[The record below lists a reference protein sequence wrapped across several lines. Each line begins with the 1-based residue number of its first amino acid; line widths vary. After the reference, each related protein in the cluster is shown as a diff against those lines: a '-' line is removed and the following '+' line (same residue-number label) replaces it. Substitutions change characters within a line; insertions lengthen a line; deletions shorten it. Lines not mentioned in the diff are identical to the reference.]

1 VGGQEGQQVSI
12 RQAIALLVERRDLT
26 EDEAAA
32 AMQELVDGTATPAQ
46 IGAFATALRMKGE
59 TAEELAGLVRVM
71 RAALIPVEVGGDV
84 VDTAGTGGDGTCTF
98 NISTL
103 AAIVAAGA
111 GARVA
116 KHGNRAASSACG
128 SADLLEALG
137 VAIDLPPAG
146 VADCVANVGIG
157 FMYAPLFHPA
167 LRHAVG
173 PRRELGI
180 RTVFN
185 LLGPLLNP
193 ARARAQLLGV
203 SVPEMAGTMA
213 EALRRTGSLHALV
226 VYGDDGVDELS
237 LSAPSIVH
245 EVVCGQVR
253 RYDIRPEDF
262 GLARAA
268 RAALQSDSVAAS
280 AERARAVL
288 AGEPGPPRD
297 VVLLNAAGTLLAA
310 DVAADFAEGIQAA
323 AKSIDSG
330 AAAERLEALRVRSQ
344 ELKAQAQE
352 VPA

>member
-1 VGGQEGQQVSI
+1 VSI

-26 EDEAAA
+26 EDQAAA
-32 AMQELVDGTATPAQ
+32 AMQELVDGAATPAQ

-84 VDTAGTGGDGTCTF
+84 VDTAGTGGDGACTF
-98 NISTL
+98 NISTV

-128 SADLLEALG
+128 SADLLEGLG

-146 VADCVANVGIG
+146 VAECLARVGIG

-167 LRHAVG
+167 LRHAIG

-193 ARARAQLLGV
+193 ARAQAQILGV
-203 SVPEMAGTMA
+203 SVPELAGTMA
-213 EALRRTGSLHALV
+213 EVLRRTGSRHALV
-226 VYGDDGVDELS
+226 VYGEDGVDELS
-237 LSAPSIVH
+237 LSARSVVY
-245 EVVCGQVR
+245 EVVTGEVR
-253 RYDIRPEDF
+253 RYVVSPEDF
-262 GLARAA
+262 GLARAP
-268 RAALQSDSVAAS
+268 RDVLTSDSVAAS
-280 AERARAVL
+280 AARAQAVL
-288 AGEPGPPRD
+288 GGEPGPARD

-310 DVAADFAEGIQAA
+310 DVVGDLAAGIGAA
-323 AKSIDSG
+323 AVSIDSG
-330 AAAERLEALRVRSQ
+330 QAAGRLDALRSLSQ
-344 ELKAQAQE
+344 ELKARGE
-352 VPA
+352 WVPA

>member
-1 VGGQEGQQVSI
+1 VSI

-26 EDEAAA
+26 EDQAAA
-32 AMQELVDGTATPAQ
+32 AMQELVDGAATPAQ

-84 VDTAGTGGDGTCTF
+84 VDTAGTGGDGACTF
-98 NISTL
+98 NISTV

-128 SADLLEALG
+128 SADLLEGLG

-146 VADCVANVGIG
+146 VAECVARVGIG

-167 LRHAVG
+167 LRHAIG

-193 ARARAQLLGV
+193 ARAQAQILGV
-203 SVPEMAGTMA
+203 SVPELAGTMA
-213 EALRRTGSLHALV
+213 EVLRRTGSRHALV
-226 VYGDDGVDELS
+226 VYGEDGVDELS
-237 LSAPSIVH
+237 LSAPSVVH
-245 EVVCGQVR
+245 EVVKGEVR
-253 RYDIRPEDF
+253 RYVVSPEDF
-262 GLARAA
+262 GLARAP
-268 RAALQSDSVAAS
+268 RDVLTSDSVAAS
-280 AERARAVL
+280 AARAQAVL
-288 AGEPGPPRD
+288 GGEPGPARD

-310 DVAADFAEGIQAA
+310 DVVGDLAAGIGAA
-323 AKSIDSG
+323 AVSIDSG
-330 AAAERLEALRVRSQ
+330 QAAGRLDALRSLSQ
-344 ELKAQAQE
+344 ELKARGE
-352 VPA
+352 WVPA

>member
-1 VGGQEGQQVSI
+1 VSI

-26 EDEAAA
+26 EDQAAA
-32 AMQELVDGTATPAQ
+32 AMQELVDGAATPAQ

-84 VDTAGTGGDGTCTF
+84 VDTAGTGGDGACTF
-98 NISTL
+98 NISTV

-128 SADLLEALG
+128 SADLLEGLG

-146 VADCVANVGIG
+146 VAECVARVGIG

-167 LRHAVG
+167 LRHAIG

-193 ARARAQLLGV
+193 ARAQAQILGV
-203 SVPEMAGTMA
+203 SVPELAGTMA
-213 EALRRTGSLHALV
+213 EVLRRTGSRHALV
-226 VYGDDGVDELS
+226 VYGEDGVDELS
-237 LSAPSIVH
+237 LSARSVVY
-245 EVVCGQVR
+245 EVVKGEVR
-253 RYDIRPEDF
+253 RYVVSPEDF
-262 GLARAA
+262 GLARAP
-268 RAALQSDSVAAS
+268 RDVLTSDSVAAS
-280 AERARAVL
+280 AARAQAVL
-288 AGEPGPPRD
+288 GGEPGPARD

-310 DVAADFAEGIQAA
+310 DVVGDLAAGIGAA
-323 AKSIDSG
+323 AVSIDSG
-330 AAAERLEALRVRSQ
+330 QAAGRLDALRSLSQ
-344 ELKAQAQE
+344 ELKARGE
-352 VPA
+352 WVPA

>member
-1 VGGQEGQQVSI
+1 MSI
-12 RQAIALLVERRDLT
+12 RQAIALLVEGQALT
-26 EDEAAA
+26 EEQAAA

-71 RAALIPVEVGGDV
+71 RGALIPVEVDGSV
-84 VDTAGTGGDGTCTF
+84 VDTAGTGGDGACTF
-98 NISTL
+98 NISTV

-128 SADLLEALG
+128 SADLLEGMG
-137 VAIDLPPAG
+137 VVIDLPPAG
-146 VADCVANVGIG
+146 VAECVATIGIG

-193 ARARAQLLGV
+193 ARAQAQILGV

-213 EALRRTGSLHALV
+213 EVLRRTGSRHALV
-226 VYGDDGVDELS
+226 VYGEDGVDELS
-237 LSAPSIVH
+237 LSAPSVVH
-245 EVVCGQVR
+245 EVVDGTVR
-253 RYDIRPEDF
+253 RYTVSPEDV
-262 GLARAA
+262 GLGRAP
-268 RAALQSDSVAAS
+268 REVLMTDSVAAS
-280 AERARAVL
+280 AARAQAVL
-288 AGEPGPPRD
+288 GGEHGPARD

-310 DVAADFAEGIQAA
+310 DLVADLREGIGVAAE
-323 AKSIDSG
+323 SIDSG
-330 AAAERLEALRVRSQ
+330 AAASRLDALRALTQ
-344 ELKAQAQE
+344 ELKARAE
-352 VPA
+352 GVPA

>member
-1 VGGQEGQQVSI
+1 VSI

-26 EDEAAA
+26 EEEAAA
-32 AMQELVDGTATPAQ
+32 AMQELVDGAATPAQ

-59 TAEELAGLVRVM
+59 TAAELAGLVRVM

-84 VDTAGTGGDGTCTF
+84 VDTAGTGGDGACTF
-98 NISTL
+98 NISTV

-128 SADLLEALG
+128 SADLLECMG

-146 VADCVANVGIG
+146 VAECVATIGIG

-167 LRHAVG
+167 LRHAIG
-173 PRRELGI
+173 PRRELGV

-193 ARARAQLLGV
+193 ARAQAQILGV

-213 EALRRTGSLHALV
+213 EVLRRTGSRHALV
-226 VYGDDGVDELS
+226 VHGEDGVDELS
-237 LSAPSIVH
+237 LSGPSVVH
-245 EVVCGQVR
+245 EVVHGEVR
-253 RYDIRPEDF
+253 RYVIKPEDF
-262 GLARAA
+262 GLARAS
-268 RAALQSDSVAAS
+268 RELLTTDSVVAS

-288 AGEPGPPRD
+288 GGERGPGRD

-310 DVAADFAEGIQAA
+310 DVVTDFPAGIREA

-330 AAAERLEALRVRSQ
+330 AAADKLDALRSLSQ
-344 ELKAQAQE
+344 ELKARGE
-352 VPA
+352 GVPA

>member
-1 VGGQEGQQVSI
+1 VSI
-12 RQAIALLVERRDLT
+12 REAIGLLVERRDLT

-32 AMQELVDGTATPAQ
+32 AMQELVDGAATPAQ

-59 TAEELAGLVRVM
+59 TAAELAGLVRVM
-71 RAALIPVEVGGDV
+71 RAALIPVDVGGDV
-84 VDTAGTGGDGTCTF
+84 VDTAGTGGDGACTF
-98 NISTL
+98 NISTV

-128 SADLLEALG
+128 SADLLESLG

-146 VADCVANVGIG
+146 VAECVRTIGIG

-193 ARARAQLLGV
+193 ARAQAQLLGV

-213 EALRRTGSLHALV
+213 EVLRRTGSRHALV
-226 VYGDDGVDELS
+226 VHGEDGVDELS
-237 LSAPSIVH
+237 LSAPSVVH
-245 EVVCGQVR
+245 EVVSGEVR
-253 RYDIRPEDF
+253 RYVISPEDF
-262 GLARAA
+262 GLARAPRDA
-268 RAALQSDSVAAS
+268 FTSDSVAAS
-280 AERARAVL
+280 AARAKAVL
-288 AGEPGPPRD
+288 GGQSGPTRD

-310 DVAADFAEGIQAA
+310 DVVADFPAGIRAA
-323 AKSIDSG
+323 GDSIDSG
-330 AAAERLEALRVRSQ
+330 AAAGRLEALRTLSQ
-344 ELKAQAQE
+344 ELNTRGE
-352 VPA
+352 GVPA

>member
-1 VGGQEGQQVSI
+1 VSI

-26 EDEAAA
+26 EDQAAA
-32 AMQELVDGTATPAQ
+32 AMQELVDGAATPAQ

-84 VDTAGTGGDGTCTF
+84 VDTAGTGGDGACTF
-98 NISTL
+98 NISTV

-128 SADLLEALG
+128 SADLLEGLG

-146 VADCVANVGIG
+146 VAECVARVGIG

-167 LRHAVG
+167 LRHAIG

-180 RTVFN
+180 RTVFT

-193 ARARAQLLGV
+193 ARAQAQILGV
-203 SVPEMAGTMA
+203 SVPELAGTMA
-213 EALRRTGSLHALV
+213 EVLRRTGSRHALV
-226 VYGDDGVDELS
+226 VYGEDGVDELS
-237 LSAPSIVH
+237 LSARSVVY
-245 EVVCGQVR
+245 EVVKGEVR
-253 RYDIRPEDF
+253 RYVVSPEDF
-262 GLARAA
+262 GLARAP
-268 RAALQSDSVAAS
+268 RDVLTSDSVAAS
-280 AERARAVL
+280 AARAQAVL
-288 AGEPGPPRD
+288 GGEPGPARD

-310 DVAADFAEGIQAA
+310 DVVGDLAAGIGAA
-323 AKSIDSG
+323 AVSIDSG
-330 AAAERLEALRVRSQ
+330 QAAGRLDALRSLSQ
-344 ELKAQAQE
+344 ELKARGE
-352 VPA
+352 WVPA

>member
-1 VGGQEGQQVSI
+1 VSI

-26 EDEAAA
+26 EDQAAA
-32 AMQELVDGTATPAQ
+32 AMQELVDGAATPAQ

-84 VDTAGTGGDGTCTF
+84 VDTAGTGGDGACTF
-98 NISTL
+98 NISTV

-128 SADLLEALG
+128 SADLLEGLG

-146 VADCVANVGIG
+146 VAECVARVGIG

-167 LRHAVG
+167 LRHAIG

-193 ARARAQLLGV
+193 ARAQAQILGV
-203 SVPEMAGTMA
+203 SVPELAGTMA
-213 EALRRTGSLHALV
+213 EVLRRTGSRHALV
-226 VYGDDGVDELS
+226 VYGEDGVDELS
-237 LSAPSIVH
+237 LSARSVVY
-245 EVVCGQVR
+245 EVVKGEVR
-253 RYDIRPEDF
+253 RYVVSPEDF
-262 GLARAA
+262 GLARAP
-268 RAALQSDSVAAS
+268 RDVLTSDSVAAS
-280 AERARAVL
+280 AARAPAVL
-288 AGEPGPPRD
+288 GGEPGPARD

-310 DVAADFAEGIQAA
+310 DVVGDLAAGIGAA
-323 AKSIDSG
+323 AVSIDSG
-330 AAAERLEALRVRSQ
+330 QAAGRLDALRALSQ
-344 ELKAQAQE
+344 ELKARGE
-352 VPA
+352 WVPA

>member
-1 VGGQEGQQVSI
+1 VSI

-26 EDEAAA
+26 EDQAAA
-32 AMQELVDGTATPAQ
+32 AMQELVDGAATPAQ

-84 VDTAGTGGDGTCTF
+84 VDTAGTGGDGACTF
-98 NISTL
+98 NISTV

-128 SADLLEALG
+128 SADLLEGLG

-146 VADCVANVGIG
+146 VAECVARVGIG

-167 LRHAVG
+167 LRHAIG

-193 ARARAQLLGV
+193 ARAQAQILGV
-203 SVPEMAGTMA
+203 SVPELAGTMA
-213 EALRRTGSLHALV
+213 EVLRRTGSRHALV
-226 VYGDDGVDELS
+226 VYGEDGVDELS
-237 LSAPSIVH
+237 LSARSVVY
-245 EVVCGQVR
+245 EVVTGEVR
-253 RYDIRPEDF
+253 RYVVSPEDF
-262 GLARAA
+262 GLARAP
-268 RAALQSDSVAAS
+268 RDVLTSDSVAAS
-280 AERARAVL
+280 AARAQAVL
-288 AGEPGPPRD
+288 GGEPGPARD

-310 DVAADFAEGIQAA
+310 DVVGDLAAGIGAA
-323 AKSIDSG
+323 AVSIDSG
-330 AAAERLEALRVRSQ
+330 QAAGRLDALRSLSQ
-344 ELKAQAQE
+344 ELKARGE
-352 VPA
+352 GVPA

>member
-1 VGGQEGQQVSI
+1 MSI
-12 RQAIALLVERRDLT
+12 RQAIALLVERHDLT
-26 EDEAAA
+26 EDQAAA
-32 AMQELVDGTATPAQ
+32 AMQELVDGAATPAQ

-71 RAALIPVEVGGDV
+71 RAALIPVEVGGNV
-84 VDTAGTGGDGTCTF
+84 VDTAGTGGDGACTF
-98 NISTL
+98 NISTV

-128 SADLLEALG
+128 SADLLEGLG
-137 VAIDLPPAG
+137 VVIDLPPTA
-146 VADCVANVGIG
+146 VAECVARIGIG

-193 ARARAQLLGV
+193 ARAKSQILGV

-213 EALRRTGSLHALV
+213 EVLRRTGSRHALV
-226 VYGDDGVDELS
+226 VYGEDGVDEMS
-237 LSAPSIVH
+237 LSAPSVVH
-245 EVVCGQVR
+245 EVVNGEVR
-253 RYDIRPEDF
+253 RYVVQPEDF
-262 GLARAA
+262 GLARAP
-268 RAALQSDSVAAS
+268 REVLTTDSVAAS
-280 AERARAVL
+280 AARAQAVL
-288 AGEPGPPRD
+288 GGEQGPGRD

-310 DVAADFAEGIQAA
+310 DIVGDLPAGIRAA
-323 AKSIDSG
+323 AESLDSG
-330 AAAERLEALRVRSQ
+330 AAAGRLDALRALSQ
-344 ELKAQAQE
+344 EL
-352 VPA
+352 

>member
-1 VGGQEGQQVSI
+1 VSI
-12 RQAIALLVERRDLT
+12 KQAIALLVERRDLT
-26 EDEAAA
+26 EDQAAA
-32 AMQELVDGTATPAQ
+32 AMQELVDGAATPAQ

-84 VDTAGTGGDGTCTF
+84 VDTAGTGGDGACTF
-98 NISTL
+98 NISTV

-128 SADLLEALG
+128 SADLLEGLG

-146 VADCVANVGIG
+146 VAECVARVGIG

-167 LRHAVG
+167 LRHAIG

-193 ARARAQLLGV
+193 ARAQAQILGV
-203 SVPEMAGTMA
+203 SVPELAGTMA
-213 EALRRTGSLHALV
+213 EVLRRTGSRHALV
-226 VYGDDGVDELS
+226 VYGEDGVDELS
-237 LSAPSIVH
+237 LSARSVVY
-245 EVVCGQVR
+245 EVVKGEVR
-253 RYDIRPEDF
+253 RYVVSPEDF
-262 GLARAA
+262 GLARAP
-268 RAALQSDSVAAS
+268 RDVLTSDSVAAS
-280 AERARAVL
+280 AARAQAVL
-288 AGEPGPPRD
+288 GGEPGPARD

-310 DVAADFAEGIQAA
+310 DVVGDLAAGIGAA
-323 AKSIDSG
+323 AVSIDSG
-330 AAAERLEALRVRSQ
+330 QAAGRLDALRSLSQ
-344 ELKAQAQE
+344 ELKARGE
-352 VPA
+352 WVPA